1 MQKKVAFVAAFLVA
15 VVGSSAVTTL
25 FIRPRESRA
34 DQVGPSLP
42 PPFADD
48 WQISSYFSGDSKLPT
63 NGFVVINRRTGKV
76 SNCVAN
82 WMGQKE
88 GRCYDWSS
96 WVRLPR

>member
-1 MQKKVAFVAAFLVA
+1 MDKKVATLAFALA
-15 VVGSSAVTTL
+15 IVGSSLATTL
-25 FIRPRESRA
+25 LLSTRESRA
-34 DQVGPSLP
+34 EQAPATLP

-48 WQISSYFSGDSKLPT
+48 WQISSYFSGDTKLPT

-96 WVRLPR
+96 WVRLPK

>member
-1 MQKKVAFVAAFLVA
+1 MDKRAALILAFALAI
-15 VVGSSAVTTL
+15 VGSSLVTTL
-25 FIRPRESRA
+25 VFQARESRA
-34 DQVGPSLP
+34 DQAPQALP

-48 WQISSYFSGDSKLPT
+48 WQISSYFSGDTKLPT

>member
-1 MQKKVAFVAAFLVA
+1 MEKRVVLILAFALAI
-15 VVGSSAVTTL
+15 VGSSLATTL
-25 FIRPRESRA
+25 LGKPHVSRA
-34 DQVGPSLP
+34 DQAPATLP

-48 WQISSYFSGDSKLPT
+48 WQISSYFSGDTKLPT

>member
-1 MQKKVAFVAAFLVA
+1 MQKKLTLAFAFALTII
-15 VVGSSAVTTL
+15 GSSLATTL
-25 FIRPRESRA
+25 ILRTRESHAEETR
-34 DQVGPSLP
+34 PTLP

-48 WQISSYFSGDSKLPT
+48 WQISSYFSGDTKLPT